1 MHVIAENL
9 LKEFTGKIAVENL
22 SFDVRGGNVLG
33 ILGAKG
39 AGKTTALRMILN
51 TVVPDMGRI
60 IYDDRAMSSA
70 VRDAIGY
77 LPEKRGLYSNQP
89 IHGFLVYFAR
99 LKNVS
104 RKKARVEAVRLLDR
118 FGMIEQM
125 ETPYSRI
132 PAEMQQKLHI
142 MIAIIHNPDL
152 LILDEPFE
160 GFNHNN
166 RRAIHQLI
174 KHFQEEGK
182 TIILASENL
191 NEAEAFCEQVILL
204 DEGKTALQ
212 DNLKKI
218 HRKFNENLV
227 TVEAADN
234 LQSLAGIFG
243 VKKLVL
249 EKQTARLYLND
260 DVSIQKVLDA
270 VVKSVNVTRIEVN
283 HPSLND
289 IYMGIRNGMGRKE

>member
-22 SFDVRGGNVLG
+22 SFDVRGSNVLG
-33 ILGAKG
+33 ILGSQG
-39 AGKTTALRMILN
+39 AGKTTALRLILN

-60 IYDDRAMSSA
+60 IYDDRTMNAA
-70 VRDAIGY
+70 VRNAIGY
-77 LPEKRGLYSNQP
+77 LPENRGLYSNQP

-125 ETPYSRI
+125 ETPYSQI
-132 PAEMQQKLHI
+132 PKEMQQKLHI
-142 MIAIIHNPDL
+142 MTAIIHNPDL
-152 LILDEPFE
+152 LVLDEPFE
-160 GFNHNN
+160 GFDHNN

-182 TIILASENL
+182 TIILSSKNL
-191 NEAEAFCEQVILL
+191 NEAEAFCDQVVLL
-204 DEGKTALQ
+204 DEGKTMLQ
-212 DNLKKI
+212 GNLKKI

-234 LQSLAGIFG
+234 LQSLSGIYG

-249 EKQTARLYLND
+249 EKQTARLYLNEG
-260 DVSIQKVLDA
+260 VSIQKVLDA
-270 VVKSVNVTRIEVN
+270 VVKTVNVTRIEVN

-289 IYMGIRNGMGRKE
+289 IYLGITNGMGREE